1 MSSEIIMKPIGVI
14 SSPRKDVSDNVPIQ
28 GALDPESEGVIR
40 IYPEFSEGLRDLDG
54 FSHLIVIYAFHRCH
68 GSRLTV
74 RPYMDTEE
82 HGVFATRSPHRPNHI
97 GLTVTRIIAIENNY
111 IHISGIDVI
120 DGTPV
125 LDIKPYMPSFDS
137 IPDARSGWAEKYIA
151 GNHKPVSTVTRS
163 NAEWNHGRE

>member
-1 MSSEIIMKPIGVI
+1 MSSEITMKPIGVI

-28 GALDPESEGVIR
+28 GALDPESEGEIR

-54 FSHLIVIYAFHRCH
+54 FSHLIVIYAFHRCR

-82 HGVFATRSPHRPNHI
+82 RGVFATRSPHRPNHI
-97 GLTVTRIIAIENNY
+97 GLTVARIVSIGDNCIR
-111 IHISGIDVI
+111 ISGIDVI

-125 LDIKPYMPSFDS
+125 LDIKPYIPSFDS
-137 IPDARSGWAEKYIA
+137 VADARAGWAEKYLS
-151 GNHKPVSTVTRS
+151 GDEKPVSTTTRS
-163 NAEWNHGRE
+163 NTEWHHS